1 MLLMN
6 NSGIFLGVFHTA
18 IAEDVATVLMFQ
30 PLIHLF
36 LDS

>member
-6 NSGIFLGVFHTA
+6 NLGVFLGVFHTA
-18 IAEDVATVLMFQ
+18 MAEDEATVWMFQ